1 MSEEREAYDQYMNAG
16 HDAAW
21 DQDWAKAIQAY
32 RRAIS
37 ELPEDAEAH
46 IYLGTVLLNG
56 ERFEDAL
63 KVFKRAY
70 QLAPDDP
77 IPLEKSAD
85 VLERMGRLKEAAQQY
100 VNVSEIYMSQGDL
113 NKAIDTWER
122 ATQLTPGL
130 VAVHARLARAYER
143 IGDKKKAIHEYLTLA
158 FNFRRME
165 ETEKAIKAVER
176 ALRLNKRHA
185 QALNI
190 LRALRAGEEI
200 RPIEDDEDEE
210 VPEEASDF
218 DIFQDTSDVREEVG
232 EAHPLGPIGEAMD
245 DALGLLAGFVMET
258 GTLDASRSDAMQAL
272 EFQRQELIPEAI
284 EAYQHAEAKLRH
296 PALKL
301 NLGGLLLL
309 NDRPDEA
316 VKHLGEAVMDPQL
329 SAGAY
334 HGLGQAY
341 FQLGDQKKAVRYL
354 IRGLQAVDTNLAV
367 SQDEVAELTAVYDR
381 VQGAL
386 DGRSDEALTPVNE
399 RFISLLGGADW
410 KQRIAETRRHL
421 EEIIQDQGEGALV
434 DFLETEGADELA
446 ELVAAIDRYIR
457 QNLLTL
463 AMDEAHYAV
472 EKMPTYLPIHVRMAE
487 IMMREGRIRQAIN
500 KYNMVAKSYMVRGEK
515 DRSASILGEVLEMAP
530 LDVNVRSSLISLL
543 EEEERWDDV
552 LEQYVGLADTYHQL
566 GNFDLTRS
574 TYARAEQL
582 ANKTD
587 APVEKRVEIK
597 HHIADLDQ
605 MRLNTRGAQKMYEEI
620 LVMVPE
626 DEKAHRMLIDLYYNQ
641 GNQVEAVKRLDRL
654 LGLYAKQKQIN
665 RITLVLEE
673 LVKHYPNDAGLRSR
687 LSQIYKRL
695 GRKRDAIEQLDALGE
710 LQIEA
715 GLHEDAVDTIRRII
729 TLEPEHVEDYERLL
743 EQLGGA

>member
-1 MSEEREAYDQYMNAG
+1 
-16 HDAAW
+16 
-21 DQDWAKAIQAY
+21 
-32 RRAIS
+32 
-37 ELPEDAEAH
+37 
-46 IYLGTVLLNG
+46 
-56 ERFEDAL
+56 
-63 KVFKRAY
+63 
-70 QLAPDDP
+70 
-77 IPLEKSAD
+77 
-85 VLERMGRLKEAAQQY
+85 
-100 VNVSEIYMSQGDL
+100 
-113 NKAIDTWER
+113 
-122 ATQLTPGL
+122 
-130 VAVHARLARAYER
+130 
-143 IGDKKKAIHEYLTLA
+143 
-158 FNFRRME
+158 
-165 ETEKAIKAVER
+165 
-176 ALRLNKRHA
+176 
-185 QALNI
+185 
-190 LRALRAGEEI
+190 
-200 RPIEDDEDEE
+200 
-210 VPEEASDF
+210 
-218 DIFQDTSDVREEVG
+218 
-232 EAHPLGPIGEAMD
+232 
-245 DALGLLAGFVMET
+245 
-258 GTLDASRSDAMQAL
+258 
-272 EFQRQELIPEAI
+272 
-284 EAYQHAEAKLRH
+284 
-296 PALKL
+296 
-301 NLGGLLLL
+301 
-309 NDRPDEA
+309 
-316 VKHLGEAVMDPQL
+316 MDPQL